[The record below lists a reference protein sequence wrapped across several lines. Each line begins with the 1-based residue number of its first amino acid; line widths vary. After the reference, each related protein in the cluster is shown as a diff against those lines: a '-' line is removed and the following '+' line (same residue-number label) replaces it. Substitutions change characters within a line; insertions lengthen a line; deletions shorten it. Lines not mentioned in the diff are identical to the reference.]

1 MADIFA
7 SRSPMRATASLLFAA
22 ALAVGCTGMP
32 ARDGG
37 PPDAATEASSP
48 MDELLALLHG
58 FIAATPDER
67 SAIYLDAV
75 SALASEPSAQNRLRL
90 ALLQGWPG
98 HAHSRPADA
107 LRLADT
113 VMADESL
120 DDGTH
125 DLARVLRFWI
135 ASHQVDQR
143 RQRDL
148 TARIADLESRISELQ
163 RQLQELTEIER
174 AIEPGP

>member
-7 SRSPMRATASLLFAA
+7 SRSPMRATVSLLLAA
-22 ALAVGCTGMP
+22 VLAGCTLLP
-32 ARDGG
+32 ARDVGLSG
-37 PPDAATEASSP
+37 ATAESVSP
-48 MDELLALLHG
+48 MDDLLSLLHA
-58 FIAATPDER
+58 FIAATPEQR

-75 SALASEPSAQNRLRL
+75 SALAAEPSTANRLRL

-98 HAHSRPADA
+98 HRHSRPDDA
-107 LRLADT
+107 LRLADA
-113 VMADESL
+113 VMADDSL
-120 DDGTH
+120 DEGMH

-143 RQRDL
+143 RKHDL
-148 TARIADLESRISELQ
+148 NERIADLESRIAELQ

-174 AIEPGP
+174 TVNPGP

>member
-7 SRSPMRATASLLFAA
+7 SRLPMRATASLLLAA
-22 ALAVGCTGMP
+22 ALAGCSILP
-32 ARDGG
+32 ARDAGL
-37 PPDAATEASSP
+37 PDTATEAASP
-48 MDELLALLHG
+48 MDELLSLLHT
-58 FIAATPDER
+58 FIAATPEQR
-67 SAIYLDAV
+67 STIYLDSV
-75 SALASEPSAQNRLRL
+75 SALASAPSAQNRLRL

-98 HAHSRPADA
+98 HPHSRPGDA
-107 LRLADT
+107 LRLADA
-113 VMADESL
+113 VMADDAL
-120 DDGTH
+120 DDELR

-143 RQRDL
+143 RQHDL
-148 TARIADLESRISELQ
+148 NDRIADLESRIAELQ